1 MKKKHLLII
10 ASIIFLGTALVAF
23 TPTLNKKD
31 SAVMKISA
39 QEAKNIMD
47 TTQGYIILD
56 VRTVSEYESGHV
68 PGAILIPDYELKAK
82 AASMLKDKEQ
92 VILVYCRSGSRSSR
106 AAKNLVDLGY
116 TNIYDF
122 GGIISWPYATE

>member
-1 MKKKHLLII
+1 LLSPP
-10 ASIIFLGTALVAF
+10 AKT
-23 TPTLNKKD
+23 KD
-31 SAVMKISA
+31 STVMKINA
-39 QEAKNIMD
+39 QQAKNIMD

-56 VRTVSEYESGHV
+56 VRTPSEYENGHV
-68 PGAILIPDYELKAK
+68 PGAILLPDYELKEK
-82 AASMLKDKEQ
+82 AASILKDKEQ

>member
-1 MKKKHLLII
+1 MKKKYLLISVI
-10 ASIIFLGTALVAF
+10 VLFGAVLLAF
-23 TPTLNKKD
+23 TPAAKTKD
-31 SAVMKISA
+31 STVMKINA
-39 QEAKNIMD
+39 QQAKNIMD

-56 VRTVSEYESGHV
+56 VRTPSEYENGHV
-68 PGAILIPDYELKAK
+68 PGAILLPDYELKEK
-82 AASMLKDKEQ
+82 AASILKDKEQ